1 MNETVNTH
9 KKMEE
14 LDKMSIPYEAIPPSE
29 WKSNAYDSNNSVS
42 LETLCIFY
50 KCARDLEKVI
60 EEQEGDEK
68 EVEEYIINLLSLIL
82 TQSSISSSTMT
93 DGSISSTE
101 NTLNRVRL
109 KKNCNVFSVNCV
121 RQLLTFGNVFPYT
134 TRP

>member
-14 LDKMSIPYEAIPPSE
+14 LDRMSIPYEAIPPSE
-29 WKSNAYDSNNSVS
+29 WKRNAYDSNNSVS
-42 LETLCIFY
+42 IETLRIFY
-50 KCARDLEKVI
+50 KCTRDLEKVI

-68 EVEEYIINLLSLIL
+68 EVEEY
-82 TQSSISSSTMT
+82 TISSSTMT

-109 KKNCNVFSVNCV
+109 NKNCSVFSVSCV